1 MKEALRFA
9 LTSDC
14 RAGGWRENEEEGAS
28 GCASGPSG
36 ALREPRAIRCGC
48 VLLLVLVIHIPLRAG
63 AKARLLGGCLKFLLE
78 YSSTARYRR
87 TIAGYVGRIHVG
99 DYVLVGALKWPICD
113 ILSTRVRA
121 LHSQNG

>member
-1 MKEALRFA
+1 MKEALRSA
-9 LTSDC
+9 LSSDC

-63 AKARLLGGCLKFLLE
+63 AKARLLGGCLKNRPNQNQNRRG
-78 YSSTARYRR
+78 ARS
-87 TIAGYVGRIHVG
+87 IHVKYRYSRSG
-99 DYVLVGALKWPICD
+99 LLIAE
-113 ILSTRVRA
+113 
-121 LHSQNG
+121 